1 MRSSGVSSAGV
12 SGQSSLLEVGTSEV
26 LGILCSGVSVWLLA
40 NSGTLE
46 MEFLGISRDVPDL
59 SSWEGITP

>member
-1 MRSSGVSSAGV
+1 MRSSRVSSAGV
-12 SGQSSLLEVGTSEV
+12 SGRSSILEVGTGEV

>member
-1 MRSSGVSSAGV
+1 M
-12 SGQSSLLEVGTSEV
+12 EVGTGEV

>member
-12 SGQSSLLEVGTSEV
+12 SGRSSILEVGTGEV
-26 LGILCSGVSVWLLA
+26 LGILCSVVSVWLLA
-40 NSGTLE
+40 TSGTLE

>member
-12 SGQSSLLEVGTSEV
+12 SGRSSILEVGTGEV

-40 NSGTLE
+40 NSGTSE